1 MANKRDYYEVL
12 GVSKSANADEI
23 KKAYRKLALEWHPD
37 RNKSSDATE
46 KFKEINEAFSVLSDT
61 QKRAQ
66 YDRFGNVGG
75 VAGGSPFGGQ
85 GGPASGYSYASYGDI
100 NDIFN
105 SFGMDGSNPF
115 DIFESFFGVQNPSRQ
130 RKPIYRLQVTF
141 DEAAKG
147 VEKTIS
153 VESGKRKIKIPAG
166 IANGSR
172 IQFNDFSVMVEVG
185 NSDTFQRD
193 GQDLYY
199 EVRLE
204 YPDLILGTSIKV
216 PTLTKPVTVRIK
228 PSTEPGTLIRL
239 RGFGLPYPQTNRTG
253 DLYLLVKMNMI
264 KQVGRKE
271 KELLESI
278 RKIRS

>member
-12 GVSKSANADEI
+12 GVSKSASAEEL

-37 RNKSSDATE
+37 RNKSPNATE

-66 YDRFGNVGG
+66 YDRFGHAASG
-75 VAGGSPFGGQ
+75 ASPFGGAGP
-85 GGPASGYSYASYGDI
+85 GGGAYSYASYGDI

-105 SFGMDGSNPF
+105 SFGVDGSNPF

-130 RKPIYRLQVTF
+130 RKPTYRIQVTF

-147 VEKTIS
+147 VEKTVQI
-153 VESGKRKIKIPAG
+153 ESGKKKIKIPAG
-166 IANGSR
+166 IAHGSR
-172 IQFNDFSVMVEVG
+172 IQFSDFSIMVEVG

-199 EVRLE
+199 EVHLD